1 VGHKLHAT
9 NFRLWIGSGTLF
21 WYCIFSS
28 SSCNCALVYLFPQM
42 WLTYAPIPDFVMSF
56 YSISR
61 TDVDWFSVVFFIVS
75 VVVGFVGIF
84 ILDTWGLKISVS
96 SVGPMAYNLLYTVKR
111 GIKCVRLCAY
121 VYWPSLGVG
130 IVHVCIPLAAAIL
143 TYF

>member
-1 VGHKLHAT
+1 
-9 NFRLWIGSGTLF
+9 
-21 WYCIFSS
+21 
-28 SSCNCALVYLFPQM
+28 M

-111 GIKCVRLCAY
+111 GIKCV
-121 VYWPSLGVG
+121 
-130 IVHVCIPLAAAIL
+130 
-143 TYF
+143 

>member
-1 VGHKLHAT
+1 
-9 NFRLWIGSGTLF
+9 
-21 WYCIFSS
+21 
-28 SSCNCALVYLFPQM
+28 M

-111 GIKCVRLCAY
+111 GIKCVWLCAY
-121 VYWPSLGVG
+121 VYWPSLRVLELCMFVYHLPQLYWHIFDCCIMVYLWCTFRKQAASITIVSLRKIG
-130 IVHVCIPLAAAIL
+130 IVHVTWLKAC
-143 TYF
+143 